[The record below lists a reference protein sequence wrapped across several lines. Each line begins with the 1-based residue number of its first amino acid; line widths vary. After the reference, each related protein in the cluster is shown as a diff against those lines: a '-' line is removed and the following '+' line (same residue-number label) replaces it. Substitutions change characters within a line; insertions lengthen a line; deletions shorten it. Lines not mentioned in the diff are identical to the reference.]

1 MPSMGEGGQTGNSAG
16 GSGMPPITPPQPKN
30 TRFYMSADLDN
41 TRINRDVQ
49 RLVEEVISHLSS
61 LDGTRVEVKLDVTVT
76 APNGVPQNTVRTVS
90 ENCKVLKIK
99 DFGFEE

>member
-1 MPSMGEGGQTGNSAG
+1 MPSMGEGGQAGNSAG

-30 TRFYMSADLDN
+30 TRFFMSAELDN

-49 RLVEEVISHLSS
+49 RLVEEVINHLSA
-61 LDGTRVEVKLDVTVT
+61 LDGSRVEVKLDVTVT